1 MQEMYFN
8 VVIKNLKRSFKDYT
22 IYFLTLIFGIC
33 IFYTFNSIESQKV
46 MMDLN
51 KDYESAFASVN
62 MIMGIASVFISFIL
76 GFLIVYAN
84 NYLIRRRK
92 KEFGVYMI
100 LGMEKRSL
108 SRIILL
114 ETLLV
119 GLVSLGIG
127 LVIGVFL
134 SQGLSIL
141 TAKMFN
147 VDLVQFKFIFSM
159 SACIK
164 TIICFGLIYLVVLIF
179 NSFSIRKVKLID
191 LLGAAKRNETLKIRN
206 IKISIILFIISISMI
221 IIAYNKVLSD
231 GMAVIGEN
239 TIQAVLLG
247 SVGTF
252 LFFFSLSG
260 ILLKLVQSN
269 KKNYFKDLNMFVLK
283 QINSKIN
290 TTFISMTFICLML
303 FLAVCMLSGGLG
315 LSTGLNKN
323 IKELTQF
330 DAAFLNIKGQDMN
343 EILKEKGVVLSQYSE
358 NYVSYAL
365 YYNNFGYKDFLNNY
379 LTEKEN
385 SYYKIYENENIP
397 IIKLSEFNNVMKIL
411 NRETITLKEDEYT
424 IYTDDNDIK
433 KMLDK
438 TLQDGTYVNVNNHKL
453 VPANMKVLEVVTYN
467 DLIKNNLG
475 TIIVNDS
482 VIEGA
487 TPGKSFLNLN
497 YKISGDSI
505 MEDKLIKA
513 INSLDKETKNSFSY
527 RTKNELKAQSSGYG
541 VMLSYLAIYMGTI
554 FLITSAAVLA
564 LQQLCECD
572 NNIERYKLLTKIGVD
587 EHMIN
592 KSLLVQVGIYFMV
605 PLALAIVHSIVG
617 IRLASQFVMML
628 AGAGIVSNVIFTAV
642 ILVIIYGGYFMST
655 YLGTKKIIRQY
666 I

>member
-1 MQEMYFN
+1 MYFN

-505 MEDKLIKA
+505 MEDKLTKA

>member
-1 MQEMYFN
+1 MYFN

>member
-8 VVIKNLKRSFKDYT
+8 LALKNIKKSFKDYT

-51 KDYESAFASVN
+51 KDYESAFALVN
-62 MIMGIASVFISFIL
+62 RIMGIASIFISFIL

-92 KEFGVYMI
+92 KEFGVCMI
-100 LGMEKRSL
+100 LGMEKKSL
-108 SRIILL
+108 SRMIFL

-119 GLVSLGIG
+119 GLLSLGIG

-147 VDLVQFKFIFSM
+147 VELVRFMFVFSM

-164 TIICFGLIYLVVLIF
+164 TTICFGLIYLVVLIF
-179 NSFSIRKVKLID
+179 NSLSIRKIKLID
-191 LLGAAKRNETLKIRN
+191 LLGAAKRNEVLKIRN
-206 IKISIILFIISISMI
+206 MKISITLFIASVLMI
-221 IIAYNKVLSD
+221 IIAYYKVLSD
-231 GMAVIGEN
+231 GMAVIGGN

-247 SVGTF
+247 SIGTF

-260 ILLKLVQSN
+260 ILLKLAQSN

-315 LSTGLNKN
+315 LNRALNEN

-330 DAAFLNIKGQDMN
+330 DAAFENYNGQNIN
-343 EILKEKGVVLSQYSE
+343 EILKDKGVNLSGYSDS
-358 NYVSYAL
+358 YVSYSL
-365 YYNNFGYKDFLNNY
+365 YYNNFGYKDFLNKY

-385 SYYKIYENENIP
+385 SYYKIYSNENIP
-397 IIKLSEFNNVMKIL
+397 VIKLSEFNNIMKML
-411 NRETITLKEDEYT
+411 KKETISIKEGEYA
-424 IYTDDNDIK
+424 IFTDDKDIK
-433 KMLDK
+433 DLLGKV
-438 TLQDGTYVNVNNHKL
+438 LQDGTNVSVNNHKL
-453 VPANMKVLEVVTYN
+453 LPANMKVLEVVTYS
-467 DLIKNNLG
+467 DTIKNNLA
-475 TIIVNDS
+475 TVIVNDS
-482 VIEGA
+482 VIEGL
-487 TPGKSFLNLN
+487 TPGRSFLNLN
-497 YKISGDSI
+497 YKVSDASNI
-505 MEDKLIKA
+505 EDKLTQTV
-513 INSLDKETKNSFSY
+513 NSLDKETQNSINY
-527 RTKNELKAQSSGYG
+527 KTRNELKAQISGVG
-541 VMLSYLAIYMGTI
+541 VILSYLSIYMGSI

-572 NNIERYKLLTKIGVD
+572 DNIERYRLLTKIGVD

-592 KSLLVQVGIYFMV
+592 RSLIFQVGIYFIV
-605 PLALAIVHSIVG
+605 PLALAIIHSIVG
-617 IRLASQFVMML
+617 IKLASRLVIMF
-628 AGAGIVSNVIFTAV
+628 AGAGIVGNVILTAV
-642 ILVIIYGGYFMST
+642 ILIIIYGGYFMST